1 MIGLFN
7 LLPIPLI
14 FALPFF
20 CDTLNAAAD
29 KHPFGDFGETSIP
42 KNVLDS
48 AKGFDYEIDVTE
60 TGDMMHPEFSLRIK
74 GVSAYYQRSLDIHV
88 TYIDPI
94 PEDDI
99 ISTSP
104 WTLVQAEKMENVK
117 KLVKSFQDYSLEYTT
132 ENTYGSSTLIAF
144 YDLKK
149 GTGRIFNFPNIKS
162 TQAKKAS
169 EIMDLLDNIR

>member
-20 CDTLNAAAD
+20 CDTLNTAAAQ
-29 KHPFGDFGETSIP
+29 HPFGDFGETSIP

-74 GVSAYYQRSLDIHV
+74 GDSAYYQRSLDIHV

-104 WTLVQAEKMENVK
+104 WTLVQAEKM
-117 KLVKSFQDYSLEYTT
+117 